1 MLGVPQE
8 SVLDPLFFNIFVND
22 LSALKSAYKHANAN
36 TEDYAHHCEH
46 LEMRMNKQIWT
57 HAEMS
62 LLTKVKNT
70 GKPSSQWEPWTSL
83 AK

>member
-1 MLGVPQE
+1 MCGPRKFLPSHGKLMLGVPQE

-46 LEMRMNKQIWT
+46 LEMRMNKQI
-57 HAEMS
+57 
-62 LLTKVKNT
+62 
-70 GKPSSQWEPWTSL
+70 
-83 AK
+83 